1 MSSTRVLRWSAVLA
15 SLFALSAV
23 AAQASWHKR
32 GHDYNRGPDRVLYA
46 TTNQNQLISFNARNP
61 DRIRNI
67 QAISGLASGVT
78 LRGIDF
84 RPATGDLYG
93 VGSDSVVYRVN
104 PRTGIAVAEGPAF
117 TPALS
122 GNATRWSRSRR
133 PIARCWSSSTTG
145 TSGWRTSRS
154 GSAYRSAR
162 SRRACTTRCAAC
174 GARSRSG
181 AGTDDEPNANPRW
194 HGPIASG

>member
-93 VGSDSVVYRVN
+93 AARRAARHGQDARAPRAARHAARARGAGLGRMTN
-104 PRTGIAVAEGPAF
+104 P
-117 TPALS
+117 TP
-122 GNATRWSRSRR
+122 TRGGR
-133 PIARCWSSSTTG
+133 
-145 TSGWRTSRS
+145 
-154 GSAYRSAR
+154 AR
-162 SRRACTTRCAAC
+162 SRRAR
-174 GARSRSG
+174 
-181 AGTDDEPNANPRW
+181 PR
-194 HGPIASG
+194 